1 MANEAA
7 NCESVPNPGQT
18 DTDGEG
24 DTWPLNINV
33 DTYVTVGGDI
43 LPYRGRIGAWCG
55 PPADLNWLQRF
66 DLNGANTDPPAL
78 LGGEECIEANPPGK
92 LRRARTQCCRLTRM

>member
-1 MANEAA
+1 VTELANEAA

-18 DTDGEG
+18 DTDG

-43 LPYRGRIGAWCG
+43 LPYRGRAGAWCRLTSTG
-55 PPADLNWLQRF
+55 CSALTSTAPTQI
-66 DLNGANTDPPAL
+66 PPAL
-78 LGGEECIEANPPGK
+78 LGGEECTEANPPGK

>member
-24 DTWPLNINV
+24 DSWPLNING
-33 DTYVTVGGDI
+33 DHYITMGGDL
-43 LPYRGRIGAWCG
+43 LP
-55 PPADLNWLQRF
+55 F
-66 DLNGANTDPPAL
+66 NGVMR
-78 LGGEECIEANPPGK
+78 EAC
-92 LRRARTQCCRLTRM
+92 T

>member
-1 MANEAA
+1 VTELANEAA

-18 DTDGEG
+18 DTDG

-43 LPYRGRIGAWCG
+43 LPYRGRAGAWCR

-66 DLNGANTDPPAL
+66 DLNGANTDPP
-78 LGGEECIEANPPGK
+78 CIARRRGVHRGQPPREATPS
-92 LRRARTQCCRLTRM
+92 